1 MRKGRKLTEDQV
13 RKIRKLD
20 KDREMYR
27 AMALNLSRRKLAE
40 KFGVSQSVIW
50 SVTNYAAYIDVE

>member
-27 AMALNLSRRKLAE
+27 EMALNLSRRKLAE

-50 SVTNYAAYIDVE
+50 SVTNYAAYIDVK

>member
-1 MRKGRKLTEDQV
+1 LRKGRKLTEDQV

-27 AMALNLSRRKLAE
+27 EMALNLSRRKLAE

-50 SVTNYAAYIDVE
+50 SVTNYAAYIDVK

>member
-1 MRKGRKLTEDQV
+1 LRKGRKLTEDQV

-27 AMALNLSRRKLAE
+27 EMALNLSRRKLAE

>member
-1 MRKGRKLTEDQV
+1 LRKGRKLTEDQV
-13 RKIRKLD
+13 RQIRKLD

-27 AMALNLSRRKLAE
+27 KMALNLSRRKLAE

-50 SVTNYAAYIDVE
+50 SVTNYATYIDVK

>member
-27 AMALNLSRRKLAE
+27 EMALRLSRRELA
-40 KFGVSQSVIW
+40 KMFGVSQSVIW
-50 SVTNYAAYIDVE
+50 SVTNYAAYIDVK

>member
-1 MRKGRKLTEDQV
+1 MRKGRKLTDDQV

-20 KDREMYR
+20 RDREMYR
-27 AMALNLSRRKLAE
+27 EMALRLSRRKLAE

-50 SVTNYAAYIDVE
+50 AVTNDAAYIDVK